1 MKTIL
6 VIEDDLL
13 IRESIQDLL
22 ELEGFHAIGAENGIL
37 GIQLAQECLPDV
49 ILCDVEMPGANGYD
63 VLAALRHNPLTISI
77 PFIFLTGR
85 DNRTDFRQGMNLG
98 ADDYLTKPCE
108 PQELLTAITS
118 RLEKHQALQSH
129 TQKQLDDL
137 RSSIA
142 LSLPHELRTPLTGI
156 LSAVETLRVL
166 ADGIDRETV
175 LEIADAVQISA
186 ERLHRLIQNFLL
198 YARLEVA
205 AHTGD
210 QLPPAQVNVTE
221 NPALLIHQIANRL
234 AEQWQRTPDLQMDLQ
249 NVAITLPEPEF
260 RKVLQELIDNAFK
273 FSKLGCSVQITSRIE
288 PEMYQVEV
296 TNQGRG
302 MTVEQVAHLGAYI
315 QFDRKFYEQQGT
327 GLGLTIAKRLL
338 ELYGG
343 KLAIHSIP
351 EQQTTV
357 HMTIL
362 RAAERTDN
370 QLRSHYCF

>member
-1 MKTIL
+1 MKTVL
-6 VIEDDLL
+6 VVEDDLL
-13 IRESIQDLL
+13 VREMIQDLL
-22 ELEGFHAIGAENGIL
+22 EIEGFHAIGAENGNA
-37 GIQLAQECLPDV
+37 GIQLAQEQLPDI
-49 ILCDVEMPGANGYD
+49 ILCDVEMPGLNGYD
-63 VLAALRHNPLTISI
+63 VLTALRQNPLTISI

-85 DNRTDFRQGMNLG
+85 DRQTDFRQGMNLG
-98 ADDYLTKPCE
+98 ADDYLVKPCDAK
-108 PQELLTAITS
+108 ELLTAITS
-118 RLEKHQALQSH
+118 RLEKHHALQSQ

-198 YARLEVA
+198 YARLEIA
-205 AHTGD
+205 THAPEPQPTT
-210 QLPPAQVNVTE
+210 LVNATQ
-221 NPALLIHQIANRL
+221 NPALLIHQTAHQIA
-234 AEQWQRTPDLQMDLQ
+234 QQRQRSPDLQMDLQ
-249 NVAITLPEPEF
+249 NVAIAFPESELC
-260 RKVLQELIDNAFK
+260 KVLQELIDNAFK
-273 FSKLGCSVQITSRIE
+273 FSKSGHTVQITSRIE
-288 PEMYQVEV
+288 PDFYQVQI

-302 MTVEQVAHLGAYI
+302 MTAEQVANLGAYI
-315 QFDRKFYEQQGT
+315 QFDRKFYEQQGA

-343 KLAIHSIP
+343 KLILHSIP

-357 HMTIL
+357 QLIL
-362 RAAERTDN
+362 
-370 QLRSHYCF
+370 LRSTEISDW

>member
-1 MKTIL
+1 MKTVLI
-6 VIEDDLL
+6 IEDDLL
-13 IRESIQDLL
+13 VRESIQDLL
-22 ELEGFHAIGAENGIL
+22 EIEGFHTIGAENGSL
-37 GIQLAQECLPDV
+37 GIQFAQEYLPDV
-49 ILCDVEMPGANGYD
+49 ILCDVEMPGINGYD
-63 VLAALRHNPLTISI
+63 VLTALRHNPLTISI

-85 DNRTDFRQGMNLG
+85 DSKTDFRQGMNLG

-118 RLEKHQALQSH
+118 RIEKHQALHSQ

-166 ADGIDRETV
+166 ADGIDRDTV

-205 AHTGD
+205 AHTAE
-210 QLPPAQVNVTE
+210 PEITAQVNATQ
-221 NPALLIHQIANRL
+221 NPALLIHQTAHQIAQ
-234 AEQWQRTPDLQMDLQ
+234 QWQREADLQMDLQ
-249 NVAITLPEPEF
+249 NVAIVFPEPEL
-260 RKVLQELIDNAFK
+260 RKALQELIDNAFK
-273 FSKLGCSVQITSRIE
+273 FSKSGHCVQITSRIE
-288 PEMYQVEV
+288 SDSYQVQI

-302 MTVEQVAHLGAYI
+302 MTTAQISSLGAYI

-327 GLGLTIAKRLL
+327 GLGLTLAKRLL
-338 ELYGG
+338 ELHNG
-343 KLAIHSIP
+343 KLTIHSIP

-357 HMTIL
+357 QMTF
-362 RAAERTDN
+362 
-370 QLRSHYCF
+370 LRSTEIVDW